1 LRKIVLVLL
10 ITTIFIIFSIYS
22 VNYLEKSSEELIT
35 QLVVV
40 EKAIKQKEWHKAQG
54 ELEQFRR
61 NWEKAKFMWSI
72 LIDHREIDNIEVS
85 IAHIG
90 SYLSTQNLSEISAEI
105 KGLYLFLKH
114 IPETEKISLEN
125 FL

>member
-1 LRKIVLVLL
+1 LVLL

>member
-22 VNYLEKSSEELIT
+22 VNYLEKSAEELIT

-54 ELEQFRR
+54 EWEQFRR